1 MGNCAADQKV
11 HCQQVCI
18 VAAENT
24 KLKRAGLGTAVEVA
38 WHIGEAVHAR
48 VRNAERMDES
58 LLNQELIKAAR
69 EGRDADVSWCLEHG
83 AFVET
88 RRPFTI
94 AFHIGPFEDEGEEEN
109 DFEVGLT
116 PLMHAALGG
125 YAKTCRVLLSA
136 GANVNSRDEDRM
148 QPLHFAAKSGNLEVF
163 TLLLQAKA
171 DPWARDSSGRSA
183 LHYLSPDEHTH
194 ANYHAHPALK
204 AVLSVI
210 AATPP
215 PGDEVDS
222 EKDACSIAEELLEL
236 PQASIEAS
244 SFCGNAGSYREQ
256 DLEHS
261 FNAPYRTSLS
271 ALNHKLSFQQCRA

>member
-1 MGNCAADQKV
+1 MGNCVESKQV
-11 HCQQVCI
+11 QCQQVCI
-18 VAAENT
+18 VAMENPVLKNSGLATAAQVAWDAGEMWHDRFKNAEN
-24 KLKRAGLGTAVEVA
+24 VE
-38 WHIGEAVHAR
+38 
-48 VRNAERMDES
+48 ES

-69 EGRDADVSWCLEHG
+69 EGRHDDLIFYLENG

-94 AFHIGPFEDEGEEEN
+94 AFHNAGFDEEE
-109 DFEVGLT
+109 DTSDVGLT

-125 YAKTCRVLLSA
+125 YTKACRVLLAA
-136 GANVNSRDEDRM
+136 GASVNSQDEDRM
-148 QPLHFAAKSGNLEVF
+148 QPLHFAANSGNLEVF

-171 DPWARDSSGRSA
+171 DPWAKDSEGRSA
-183 LHYLSPDEHTH
+183 LHYLASDEHKQ
-194 ANYHAHPALK
+194 AGYHASPALK
-204 AVLSVI
+204 ALLSMI
-210 AATPP
+210 AATPAP
-215 PGDEVDS
+215 DEEEDA
-222 EKDACSIAEELLEL
+222 EEDACSIAEELLEL